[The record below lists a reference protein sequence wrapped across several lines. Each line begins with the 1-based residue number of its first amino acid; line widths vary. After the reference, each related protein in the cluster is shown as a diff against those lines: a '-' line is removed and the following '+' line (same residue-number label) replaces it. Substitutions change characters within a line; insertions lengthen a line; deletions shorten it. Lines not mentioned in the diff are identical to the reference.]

1 MSSSAA
7 SQRLCKTSQLVT
19 NSLNTVAFTK
29 TKGKK
34 QDSLHPE
41 DAAQHF
47 TTPGAIGN

>member
-19 NSLNTVAFTK
+19 NSLDTIAFTK
-29 TKGKK
+29 TKDEK

-41 DAAQHF
+41 EAAGHF